1 MRYIAYYRVSTDKQ
15 VTEMQQLECM
25 RYINSVKRPGD
36 KVLEFDEPDTTTRL
50 PLHDR
55 DILQDMLSELR
66 SGDTLVVY
74 KLNRLARKGTELTNL
89 YEYLCEKKVKIYSLK
104 ESYIDKNIIHVYAM
118 LGEMERD
125 NTSMTT
131 ASGLARKKAKM
142 ERVGAVW
149 YGYTLDPNELSPYK
163 DTKSEGKPYKL
174 IPHPEEMKVLAL
186 MKALEAQGH
195 SYDMITAELAR
206 LDCKNRAGNHF
217 QKTSVWRILQREKTL
232 NPAPTEKLFEQYCE
246 SK

>member
-15 VTEMQQLECM
+15 VTDMQRIECLN
-25 RYINSVKRPGD
+25 YIHSAKRPGD
-36 KVLEFDEPDTTTRL
+36 KVLEFDEPDTTSRL
-50 PLHDR
+50 SLDQRPV
-55 DILQDMLSELR
+55 ITSMLNELR

-89 YEYLCEKKVKIYSLK
+89 YEHLSERKVKIYSLK

-125 NTSMTT
+125 NISMTT
-131 ASGLARKKAKM
+131 SSGLARKRAKM

-149 YGYTLDPNELSPYK
+149 YGYQLDETQLSTYK
-163 DTKSEGKPYKL
+163 DAKSEGKPFKL
-174 IPHPEEMKVLAL
+174 IPNPREQEILKMMRK
-186 MKALEAQGH
+186 LESEGL
-195 SYDMITAELAR
+195 SYDRITFELER
-206 LDCKNRAGNHF
+206 LGYKNRVGKPF
-217 QKTSVWRILQREKTL
+217 QKTSVWRILQREKSL
-232 NPAPTEKLFEQYCE
+232 NPAPTERFFDQYYG